1 MSEIQFYRT
10 LDEYYPFYLSE
21 HTNRACRWL
30 HFAATTIGLALFIT
44 ALLTQVWWL
53 LAVSIVQTY
62 ALAWAG
68 HFFFEHNKPAAFK
81 HPWLSIRS
89 DLRMCWQMLTGKI
102 PF

>member
-1 MSEIQFYRT
+1 MNEMQVYRT

-21 HTNRACRWL
+21 HTNRTCRRL
-30 HFAATTIGLALFIT
+30 HFAATTIGLSLLIT

-53 LAVSIVQTY
+53 LAVGFAQTY

-68 HFFFEHNKPAAFK
+68 HFFFEHNKPAALK
-81 HPWLSIRS
+81 HPWLSTRS
-89 DLRMCWQMLTGKI
+89 DLRMCWQILTGKM